1 MIWYSMIWYSMI
13 WYNMIWYYMIWYDM
27 ILYYMI
33 WYSMILYDMIDQ
45 STIWYDMIWYD
56 MIWIVFHLFTSKD
69 ICCFLS
75 FVFHA
80 LVSPSIMIFFFIISF
95 SVNRHEM
102 RYPNLMLIILKFSF
116 DFLCVHLTSTFFKFP
131 VSHFNHLLSHV
142 CTYIQLYAAR
152 AFEELNESDGG
163 TSRYGQHA
171 SN

>member
-1 MIWYSMIWYSMI
+1 MIFVYQCVIWYDI
-13 WYNMIWYYMIWYDM
+13 IWYDM
-27 ILYYMI
+27 ILYDRPIYN
-33 WYSMILYDMIDQ
+33 
-45 STIWYDMIWYD
+45 MIWYD

-116 DFLCVHLTSTFFKFP
+116 DFLCVPLTSTFSNSLSPISITCCHTCVHIYSYMLLELLKNSMRATVELHGMDNMP
-131 VSHFNHLLSHV
+131 PIRIIIADGEDNEDVSV
-142 CTYIQLYAAR
+142 
-152 AFEELNESDGG
+152 
-163 TSRYGQHA
+163 
-171 SN
+171 